1 MDVFSM
7 ELGIWLS
14 FVKTS
19 EFRGG
24 GVEPPNT
31 NPTGM
36 PLHHTKIDQLWNSV
50 LQDVREGIYAANTS
64 KQIAQTYRT

>member
-1 MDVFSM
+1 M

-24 GVEPPNT
+24 GEFELPKPHFSLGT
-31 NPTGM
+31 
-36 PLHHTKIDQLWNSV
+36 PLHESIILKLVLWNMMGV
-50 LQDVREGIYAANTS
+50 G
-64 KQIAQTYRT
+64 